1 MFSAMAV
8 KNIELVY
15 QAFTSWDAKE
25 IDIYL
30 KDKL

>member
-1 MFSAMAV
+1 MFSAMTV
-8 KNIELVY
+8 QNIEL
-15 QAFTSWDAKE
+15 ALTSWDAKE